1 MKKLFI
7 TLFSMGLLIS
17 CSQQGETE
25 INYGSWLKGDQ
36 QHFVEEIEEQFGGF
50 SAAMTE
56 VAYRYEELY
65 WAGMDGNWAYADYQ
79 LEHIEEA
86 IEAGVTRRPDRG
98 LNAGLFLKSDQ
109 QKMQRIIDE
118 KDMDGFQSAFNA
130 YRQACIACHEREDV
144 SFIPVNLP
152 KVRSGIT
159 WTE

>member
-1 MKKLFI
+1 MKKILI
-7 TLFSMGLLIS
+7 TLFSIGMLMS
-17 CSQQGETE
+17 CTQQGDGDIT
-25 INYGSWLKGDQ
+25 YGTWLKGDKQ
-36 QHFVEEIEEQFGGF
+36 YFVEEIEEQFGGF

-86 IEAGVTRRPDRG
+86 IEAGITRRPDRS
-98 LNAGLFLKSDQ
+98 LNAELFLKSDQ
-109 QKMQRIIDE
+109 QKMQLIIDE
-118 KDMDGFQSAFNA
+118 EDGEGFASAFNA

-152 KVRSGIT
+152 KVRRGIT
-159 WTE
+159 WYE